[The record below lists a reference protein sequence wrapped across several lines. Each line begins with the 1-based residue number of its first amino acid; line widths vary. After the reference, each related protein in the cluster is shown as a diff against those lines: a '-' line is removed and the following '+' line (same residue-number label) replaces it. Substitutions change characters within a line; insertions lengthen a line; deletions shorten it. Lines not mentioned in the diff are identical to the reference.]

1 MTLCRA
7 KDSLPVTESSVA
19 LPLGKR
25 NQTPRRATATDNSG
39 GNDDDSRNDEIVVT
53 RNSHSAFD
61 ATDDTTD
68 YSTDD
73 RADRA
78 GVAITYSG
86 LGARLPPM
94 TP

>member
-1 MTLCRA
+1 M
-7 KDSLPVTESSVA
+7 
-19 LPLGKR
+19 
-25 NQTPRRATATDNSG
+25 
-39 GNDDDSRNDEIVVT
+39 VT

-86 LGARLPPM
+86 PGARLPPM

>member
-1 MTLCRA
+1 
-7 KDSLPVTESSVA
+7 
-19 LPLGKR
+19 
-25 NQTPRRATATDNSG
+25 
-39 GNDDDSRNDEIVVT
+39 VVT

-73 RADRA
+73 RA

-86 LGARLPPM
+86 PGARLPPM